1 MFYFYAKLFDNT
13 NNDYIFE
20 NPQKNTFSI
29 IKDNIT
35 IKELPNRILAI
46 QYRNSF
52 IINDVIRALTQRL
65 NIPIVSFQYLYFLIG
80 VTDDINYRDLAMK
93 HYEDLVAN
101 NLPNGLIYFDLFL
114 DKDSSEWDKIKSLYL
129 ENGGDEANIK
139 NISQILKE
147 FQIQI

>member
-29 IKDNIT
+29 IKDNTT
-35 IKELPNRILAI
+35 IKELPNRILAM

-52 IINDVIRALTQRL
+52 IINDVIRSLTQRL

-80 VTDDINYRDLAMK
+80 VTDDVNYRDLAMK
-93 HYEDLVAN
+93 HYEDLVTS

-114 DKDSSEWDKIKSLYL
+114 DKDSSEWDKTKALYL
-129 ENGGDEANIK
+129 ENGGDEVNIK
-139 NISQILKE
+139 NVSQILKE

>member
-52 IINDVIRALTQRL
+52 IINDVIRVLTQRL
-65 NIPIVSFQYLYFLIG
+65 NIPIVSFQYLYFLVG
-80 VTDDINYRDLAMK
+80 VTDDVNYRDLAMK

-114 DKDSSEWDKIKSLYL
+114 DKDSSEWDKTKALYL

>member
-29 IKDNIT
+29 IKDSTT

-52 IINDVIRALTQRL
+52 IINDVIRVLTQRL

-80 VTDDINYRDLAMK
+80 VTDDVNYRDLAMK
-93 HYEDLVAN
+93 HYEDLVAS

-114 DKDSSEWDKIKSLYL
+114 DKDSSEWDKTKALYL
-129 ENGGDEANIK
+129 ENGGDEENIK

>member
-80 VTDDINYRDLAMK
+80 VTDDVNYRDLAMK

-114 DKDSSEWDKIKSLYL
+114 DKDSSEWDKTKALYI

-139 NISQILKE
+139 NVSEILKE